1 MDISDFDF
9 KNIEIPAIAR
19 GAVLPHGVEAE
30 LMNQEKEKILRKQQR
45 RHEWRME
52 IFSLIGGGIMGF
64 ITSLIFWLIERG

>member
-1 MDISDFDF
+1 MNDFNF
-9 KNIEIPAIAR
+9 ENIEIPAIAR
-19 GAVLPHGVEAE
+19 GEVLPHSVELE
-30 LMNQEKEKILRKQQR
+30 TMMKEKEKLLLKKQR